1 MSAHFQINL
10 FNVKKVR
17 NNLHISE
24 SSSLRLYWDL
34 NDGLFVCLFV
44 FLSTVCASADRSRFN
59 SQWNEGFW
67 TSPDAVYQQ
76 TVYLN

>member
-44 FLSTVCASADRSRFN
+44 FLSTVCASAD
-59 SQWNEGFW
+59 
-67 TSPDAVYQQ
+67 
-76 TVYLN
+76 